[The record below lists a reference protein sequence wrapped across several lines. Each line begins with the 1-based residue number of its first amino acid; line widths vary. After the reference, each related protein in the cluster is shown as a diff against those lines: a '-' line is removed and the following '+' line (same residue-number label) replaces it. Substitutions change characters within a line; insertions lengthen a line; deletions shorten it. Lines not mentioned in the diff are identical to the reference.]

1 MKLGPEMR
9 MTVTARLIAKGEDRP
24 LTGKEYSVRLF
35 DKDFFDDDFLGEDRP
50 DQDGRIHISFDPA
63 AFDRR
68 DPIRETSLDFYF
80 VVYQNDKPI
89 FRSKVMEDVNTEA
102 VETFK
107 MGEGDI
113 VDLGSFL
120 I

>member
-9 MTVTARLIAKGEDRP
+9 MTVTARLIEKGADQP
-24 LTGKEYSVRLF
+24 LTGKDYSVRLF
-35 DKDFFDDDFLGEDRP
+35 DKDFFDDDFLGEARP
-50 DQDGRIHISFDPA
+50 DEDGRIHISFDPA

-68 DPIRETSLDFYF
+68 DPIREKSLDFYF
-80 VVYQNDKPI
+80 VVYHHDQPI

-102 VETFK
+102 VETFN